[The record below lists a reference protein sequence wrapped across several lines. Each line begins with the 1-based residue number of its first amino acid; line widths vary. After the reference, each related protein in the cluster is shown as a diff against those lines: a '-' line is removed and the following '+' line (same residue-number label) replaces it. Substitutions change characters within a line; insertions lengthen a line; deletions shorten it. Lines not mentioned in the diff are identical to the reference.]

1 MCNVST
7 QSPFKTEEVCGQA
20 SLISLDLF
28 VLFVSLAQKAVSK
41 PYKERLR
48 DVTQVAE
55 NPSQVQMVE
64 H

>member
-1 MCNVST
+1 M
-7 QSPFKTEEVCGQA
+7 

-28 VLFVSLAQKAVSK
+28 VLEWHHLRRHDVQKAASK

-48 DVTQVAE
+48 DVTQLAE